1 MMKPFA
7 LLGLLI
13 MLSPSAVGAQNS
25 IFGTLG
31 IGFPGRVGGVRSI
44 ALGGGS
50 DIFDRASVLN
60 PALAAS
66 FGPVT
71 VGAVSGTTFRSYT
84 AAGTEAS
91 GLQETRFP
99 LIFLGGG
106 FGRSSFSYHV
116 SVATFAERTFDLK
129 TVDTV
134 MAGDLPLPVQD
145 RIIADGGVVDIRAAI
160 GWRRSAKLALGGAV
174 HRFAGSS
181 RFTATRTF
189 DSGGFQPFL
198 ERDVVSFA
206 GTSFSA
212 GLVWLPNARL
222 GFGFAAG
229 VSSSLTS
236 ETVNPTR
243 LMSPNDGLEAES
255 SSKVAMPVSLAGGV
269 WVAVTPRTRLMTT
282 ARWRSWSR
290 AQDGLPGTRTQAFD
304 TWEVGSGLEIVSG
317 PGSGGKFPL
326 RLGVRYAQL
335 PFSPSNEQPSEWNF
349 SVGTGAP
356 FAANRAV
363 IEVALERFQRD
374 GAGARERGW
383 YFTVGFMITPVQ

>member
-1 MMKPFA
+1 MTKPFA

-13 MLSPSAVGAQNS
+13 VLSPSALGAQNS
-25 IFGTLG
+25 IFGTRG
-31 IGFPGRVGGVRSI
+31 IGFPGRVGGARSI

-50 DIFDRASVLN
+50 EVFDRAAVLN

-66 FGPVT
+66 FGQVT
-71 VGAVSGTTFRSYT
+71 VGAVSGTTFRNYT

-106 FGRSSFSYHV
+106 FGRSSFSYQV

-129 TVDTV
+129 TVDTIMGLAV
-134 MAGDLPLPVQD
+134 ED
-145 RIIADGGVVDIRAAI
+145 RVIADGGVVDIRAAI
-160 GWRRSAKLALGGAV
+160 GWRSSAKLAIGGAV
-174 HRFAGSS
+174 HRLAGSS
-181 RFTATRTF
+181 RLTATRTF
-189 DSGGFQPFL
+189 DNSEFQKFE
-198 ERDVVSFA
+198 ERDALSFS

-212 GLVWLPNARL
+212 GLLWLPNASL
-222 GFGFAAG
+222 SFGFAAR
-229 VSSSLTS
+229 VNSSLIS
-236 ETVNPTR
+236 E
-243 LMSPNDGLEAES
+243 LEDGS

-269 WVAVTPRTRLMTT
+269 WLGVTPRMRLMTT

-290 AQDGLPGTRTQAFD
+290 AQEDLAGTGTAFD
-304 TWEVGSGLEIVSG
+304 TWEVGSGLEITLG
-317 PGSGGKFPL
+317 PGVGGKFPL

-335 PFSPSNEQPSEWNF
+335 PFSPSDARPREWNF

-356 FAANRAV
+356 FAGNRAV
-363 IEVALERFQRD
+363 IDVALERFQRD

-383 YFTVGFMITPVQ
+383 YVAVGFTITPVQ

>member
-66 FGPVT
+66 FGRVT

-99 LIFLGGG
+99 LFFLGGG

-129 TVDTV
+129 TV
-134 MAGDLPLPVQD
+134 VQY
-145 RIIADGGVVDIRAAI
+145 
-160 GWRRSAKLALGGAV
+160 L
-174 HRFAGSS
+174 
-181 RFTATRTF
+181 
-189 DSGGFQPFL
+189 
-198 ERDVVSFA
+198 
-206 GTSFSA
+206 FSKMHQ
-212 GLVWLPNARL
+212 N
-222 GFGFAAG
+222 
-229 VSSSLTS
+229 
-236 ETVNPTR
+236 
-243 LMSPNDGLEAES
+243 
-255 SSKVAMPVSLAGGV
+255 
-269 WVAVTPRTRLMTT
+269 
-282 ARWRSWSR
+282 
-290 AQDGLPGTRTQAFD
+290 
-304 TWEVGSGLEIVSG
+304 
-317 PGSGGKFPL
+317 
-326 RLGVRYAQL
+326 
-335 PFSPSNEQPSEWNF
+335 
-349 SVGTGAP
+349 
-356 FAANRAV
+356 
-363 IEVALERFQRD
+363 
-374 GAGARERGW
+374 
-383 YFTVGFMITPVQ
+383 

>member
-1 MMKPFA
+1 MKPFA

-13 MLSPSAVGAQNS
+13 VLSPSALGAQNS
-25 IFGTLG
+25 IFGIRG

-50 DIFDRASVLN
+50 EIFDRASVLN
-60 PALAAS
+60 PALAAL
-66 FGPVT
+66 FGQVT
-71 VGAVSGTTFRSYT
+71 VGAVSGTTFRNYT
-84 AAGTEAS
+84 AAGTDAS
-91 GLQETRFP
+91 ELRETRFP

-106 FGRSSFSYHV
+106 FGRSSFSYQV
-116 SVATFAERTFDLK
+116 SVATFAEQTFDLE
-129 TVDTV
+129 TADTIMV
-134 MAGDLPLPVQD
+134 GGLLLAVED
-145 RIIADGGVVDIRAAI
+145 RRISDGGVVDIRAAI
-160 GWRRSAKLALGGAV
+160 GWRGSVNLAMGAAV
-174 HRFAGSS
+174 HRLGGSS
-181 RFTATRTF
+181 RFTAIRTF
-189 DSGGFQPFL
+189 DNQDFQTFRQ
-198 ERDVVSFA
+198 RDNLSSS

-212 GLVWLPNARL
+212 GVLWLPNASLR
-222 GFGFAAG
+222 FGFAAR
-229 VSSSLTS
+229 VNSSLTS
-236 ETVNPTR
+236 E
-243 LMSPNDGLEAES
+243 LEDGS

-269 WVAVTPRTRLMTT
+269 LLGVTPRIRIMTT
-282 ARWRSWSR
+282 TRWRSWSR
-290 AQDGLPGTRTQAFD
+290 AQEDLVGTGTWAFD
-304 TWEVGSGLEIVSG
+304 TWEVGSGLEITSG

>member
-1 MMKPFA
+1 MKPFA

-13 MLSPSAVGAQNS
+13 VLSPSALGAQNS
-25 IFGTLG
+25 IFGTRG

-50 DIFDRASVLN
+50 EIFDRASVLN
-60 PALAAS
+60 PALAAG
-66 FGPVT
+66 FGQVT
-71 VGAVSGTTFRSYT
+71 VGAVSGTTFRNYT

-106 FGRSSFSYHV
+106 FGRSSFSYQV

-129 TVDTV
+129 TVDTIMV
-134 MAGDLPLPVQD
+134 GSLSLPVED
-145 RIIADGGVVDIRAAI
+145 RIIADGGVVDIRAVIA
-160 GWRRSAKLALGGAV
+160 WRRSAKLAIGGAV
-174 HRFAGSS
+174 HRLAGSS
-181 RFTATRTF
+181 RLTATRIF
-189 DSGGFQPFL
+189 DNNQFQPFQ
-198 ERDVVSFA
+198 ERDALSFS

-212 GLVWLPNARL
+212 GLLWLPNASL
-222 GFGFAAG
+222 GFGFAAR
-229 VSSSLTS
+229 VNSSLTS
-236 ETVNPTR
+236 E
-243 LMSPNDGLEAES
+243 LEDES

-269 WVAVTPRTRLMTT
+269 WVGVTPRMRLMTT

-290 AQDGLPGTRTQAFD
+290 AQDDLAGTGTLAFDTTWVFD
-304 TWEVGSGLEIVSG
+304 TWEVGSGLEITSG
-317 PGSGGKFPL
+317 PRGGGKFPL

-335 PFSPSNEQPSEWNF
+335 PFSPSNAQPREWNF

-363 IEVALERFQRD
+363 IDIALERFQRD

-383 YFTVGFMITPVQ
+383 YLTVGFTITPVR

>member
-1 MMKPFA
+1 MKPFA

-13 MLSPSAVGAQNS
+13 VLSPSALGAQNS
-25 IFGTLG
+25 IFGTRG

-50 DIFDRASVLN
+50 EIFDPASVLN

-66 FGPVT
+66 FGQVT
-71 VGAVSGTTFRSYT
+71 VGAVSGTTFRNYT
-84 AAGTEAS
+84 AAGTDAS

-106 FGRSSFSYHV
+106 FGRSSLSYQV
-116 SVATFAERTFDLK
+116 SVATFAERTFDL
-129 TVDTV
+129 TSVDTIMV
-134 MAGDLPLPVQD
+134 GGLPLQVED
-145 RIIADGGVVDIRAAI
+145 RRISDGGVADVRVAI
-160 GWRRSAKLALGGAV
+160 GWRRSAKLAIGGAV
-174 HRFAGSS
+174 HRLAGSS
-181 RFTATRTF
+181 QFTATRTF
-189 DSGGFQPFL
+189 DNSEFQKFE
-198 ERDVVSFA
+198 ERDALSFS

-212 GLVWLPNARL
+212 GLLWLPTASL
-222 GFGFAAG
+222 GFGFAAR
-229 VSSSLTS
+229 VNSSLAS
-236 ETVNPTR
+236 E
-243 LMSPNDGLEAES
+243 LEDGS

-269 WVAVTPRTRLMTT
+269 WLGVTPRMRLMTT

-290 AQDGLPGTRTQAFD
+290 AQDDLARTGTPAVDSTRAVD
-304 TWEVGSGLEIVSG
+304 TWEVGSGLEITSG
-317 PGSGGKFPL
+317 PGGGGKFPL

-335 PFSPSNEQPSEWNF
+335 PFSPSNARPREWNF

-363 IEVALERFQRD
+363 IDIALERFQRD

-383 YFTVGFMITPVQ
+383 YLTVGFTITPVR

>member
-1 MMKPFA
+1 MKPFA

-13 MLSPSAVGAQNS
+13 VLSSSALGAQNS
-25 IFGTLG
+25 IFGTRG

-50 DIFDRASVLN
+50 ELFDRASVLN
-60 PALAAS
+60 PALAVS
-66 FGPVT
+66 FGQVT
-71 VGAVSGTTFRSYT
+71 VGAVSGTTFRNYT
-84 AAGTEAS
+84 AAGTDAS

-106 FGRSSFSYHV
+106 FGRSSFSYQV

-129 TVDTV
+129 TVDTIMV
-134 MAGDLPLPVQD
+134 GGLPLPVED
-145 RIIADGGVVDIRAAI
+145 RIIADGGVVDIQAAI
-160 GWRRSAKLALGGAV
+160 GWRYSAKLAIGGAV
-174 HRFAGSS
+174 HRLAGSS

-189 DSGGFQPFL
+189 DNNEFQPFR
-198 ERDVVSFA
+198 ERDALSFS

-212 GLVWLPNARL
+212 GLLWLPNASL
-222 GFGFAAG
+222 GFGFAAR
-229 VSSSLTS
+229 VNSSLTS
-236 ETVNPTR
+236 EPEN
-243 LMSPNDGLEAES
+243 ES

-269 WVAVTPRTRLMTT
+269 WLGVTPRMRLMTT

-290 AQDGLPGTRTQAFD
+290 AQDDLAGAGTRAFD
-304 TWEVGSGLEIVSG
+304 TWEVGSGLEITSG
-317 PGSGGKFPL
+317 PRDGGKFPL

-335 PFSPSNEQPSEWNF
+335 PFSPSNAQPSEWNF

-363 IEVALERFQRD
+363 IDVALERFQRD
-374 GAGARERGW
+374 GAGVRERGW
-383 YFTVGFMITPVQ
+383 YLTLGFTITPVR

>member
-1 MMKPFA
+1 MKPFA

-13 MLSPSAVGAQNS
+13 VLSPSALGAQNS
-25 IFGTLG
+25 IFGTRG

-50 DIFDRASVLN
+50 EIFDRTSVLN

-66 FGPVT
+66 FGQVT
-71 VGAVSGTTFRSYT
+71 VGAVSGTTFRNYT
-84 AAGTEAS
+84 AAGTDAS

-106 FGRSSFSYHV
+106 FGRSSLSYQV
-116 SVATFAERTFDLK
+116 SVATFAERTFDL
-129 TVDTV
+129 TSVDTIMV
-134 MAGDLPLPVQD
+134 GGLPRQVED
-145 RIIADGGVVDIRAAI
+145 RTIADGGVADVRMAI
-160 GWRRSAKLALGGAV
+160 GWRRSAKLAIGGAV
-174 HRFAGSS
+174 HRLAGSS
-181 RFTATRTF
+181 QFTATRTF
-189 DSGGFQPFL
+189 DNSEFQKFE
-198 ERDVVSFA
+198 ERDALSFS

-212 GLVWLPNARL
+212 GLLWLPNASL
-222 GFGFAAG
+222 GFGFAAR
-229 VSSSLTS
+229 VNSSLIS
-236 ETVNPTR
+236 E
-243 LMSPNDGLEAES
+243 LEDGS

-269 WVAVTPRTRLMTT
+269 WLGVTPRMRLMTT

-290 AQDGLPGTRTQAFD
+290 AQDDLAGTGTRAFD
-304 TWEVGSGLEIVSG
+304 TWEVGSGLEITSG
-317 PGSGGKFPL
+317 PGDGGKFPL

-335 PFSPSNEQPSEWNF
+335 PFSPSNAQPREWNF

-363 IEVALERFQRD
+363 IDIALERFQRD

-383 YFTVGFMITPVQ
+383 YVAVGFTITPVR

>member
-1 MMKPFA
+1 MKPFA

-13 MLSPSAVGAQNS
+13 VLSPSALGAQNS
-25 IFGTLG
+25 IFGTRG

-50 DIFDRASVLN
+50 EIFDRTSVLN

-66 FGPVT
+66 FGQVT
-71 VGAVSGTTFRSYT
+71 VGAVSGTTFRNYT
-84 AAGTEAS
+84 AAGTDAS

-106 FGRSSFSYHV
+106 FGRSSLSYQV
-116 SVATFAERTFDLK
+116 SVATFAERTFDL
-129 TVDTV
+129 TNVDTI
-134 MAGDLPLPVQD
+134 MLGGLPLQVED
-145 RIIADGGVVDIRAAI
+145 RIIADGGVADIRAAI
-160 GWRRSAKLALGGAV
+160 GWRRSAKLAIGAAV
-174 HRFAGSS
+174 HRLAGSS

-189 DSGGFQPFL
+189 ENSEFQPFQK
-198 ERDVVSFA
+198 RDALSFS

-212 GLVWLPNARL
+212 GLLWLPNESL
-222 GFGFAAG
+222 GFGFAAR
-229 VSSSLTS
+229 VNSSLTS
-236 ETVNPTR
+236 E
-243 LMSPNDGLEAES
+243 LEDES

-269 WVAVTPRTRLMTT
+269 WVGVTPRMRLMTT

-290 AQDGLPGTRTQAFD
+290 AQDDLAGTGTQAFD
-304 TWEVGSGLEIVSG
+304 TWEVGSGLEVTPG
-317 PGSGGKFPL
+317 PGEGGKFPL

-335 PFSPSNEQPSEWNF
+335 PFSPSDAQPREWNF
-349 SVGTGAP
+349 SVGTGAR

-363 IEVALERFQRD
+363 IDIALERFQRD

-383 YFTVGFMITPVQ
+383 YLAVGFTITPVQ

>member
-1 MMKPFA
+1 MKPFA

-13 MLSPSAVGAQNS
+13 VLSPSALGAQNS
-25 IFGTLG
+25 IFGTRG
-31 IGFPGRVGGVRSI
+31 IGFPGRVAGVRSI

-50 DIFDRASVLN
+50 EIFDRASVLN

-66 FGPVT
+66 FAQVT
-71 VGAVSGTTFRSYT
+71 VGAVSGTTFRNYT
-84 AAGTEAS
+84 AAGTDAS

-106 FGRSSFSYHV
+106 FGRSSFSYQV

-129 TVDTV
+129 TVDTIMV
-134 MAGDLPLPVQD
+134 GGLPLPVED
-145 RIIADGGVVDIRAAI
+145 RRIADGGVVDVRAAI
-160 GWRRSAKLALGGAV
+160 GWRGSAKLAIGGAV
-174 HRFAGSS
+174 HRLAGSS

-189 DSGGFQPFL
+189 DNDEFQTFQ
-198 ERDVVSFA
+198 ERDALSFS

-212 GLVWLPNARL
+212 GLLWLPNASL
-222 GFGFAAG
+222 GFGFAAR
-229 VSSSLTS
+229 VNSSLTS
-236 ETVNPTR
+236 E
-243 LMSPNDGLEAES
+243 LEDES

-269 WVAVTPRTRLMTT
+269 LVGMASRMRLMTT

-290 AQDGLPGTRTQAFD
+290 AQDGLAGTGTRAFD
-304 TWEVGSGLEIVSG
+304 TWEVGSGLEITSG
-317 PGSGGKFPL
+317 PGGGGKFPL

-335 PFSPSNEQPSEWNF
+335 PFSPSDAQPSEWNF
-349 SVGTGAP
+349 SLGTGAR

-363 IEVALERFQRD
+363 IDVALERFQRD

-383 YFTVGFMITPVQ
+383 YLAVGFTITPVQ

>member
-1 MMKPFA
+1 MKPFA

-13 MLSPSAVGAQNS
+13 VLSPLALGAQNS
-25 IFGTLG
+25 IFGTRG

-50 DIFDRASVLN
+50 EIFDRASVLN
-60 PALAAS
+60 PALAAG
-66 FGPVT
+66 FGQVT
-71 VGAVSGTTFRSYT
+71 VGAMSGTTFRNYT
-84 AAGTEAS
+84 AAGTDAS

-106 FGRSSFSYHV
+106 FGRSSFSYQV
-116 SVATFAERTFDLK
+116 SVATFAEQTFDLK

-134 MAGDLPLPVQD
+134 MGLAVED

-160 GWRRSAKLALGGAV
+160 GWRRSAKLAIGGAV
-174 HRFAGSS
+174 HRLAGSS

-189 DSGGFQPFL
+189 DDNEFQPFQ
-198 ERDVVSFA
+198 ERDALSFS

-212 GLVWLPNARL
+212 GLLWLPNASL
-222 GFGFAAG
+222 GFGFAAR
-229 VSSSLTS
+229 VNSCLTS
-236 ETVNPTR
+236 E
-243 LMSPNDGLEAES
+243 LEDES

-269 WVAVTPRTRLMTT
+269 WVGVTPRMRLMTT

-290 AQDGLPGTRTQAFD
+290 AQDDLAGTGTRVFD
-304 TWEVGSGLEIVSG
+304 TWEVGSGLEITSG
-317 PGSGGKFPL
+317 PREGGKFPL

-335 PFSPSNEQPSEWNF
+335 PFSPSNVQPREWNF

-363 IEVALERFQRD
+363 IDIALERFQRD

-383 YFTVGFMITPVQ
+383 YLTVGFTITPVR